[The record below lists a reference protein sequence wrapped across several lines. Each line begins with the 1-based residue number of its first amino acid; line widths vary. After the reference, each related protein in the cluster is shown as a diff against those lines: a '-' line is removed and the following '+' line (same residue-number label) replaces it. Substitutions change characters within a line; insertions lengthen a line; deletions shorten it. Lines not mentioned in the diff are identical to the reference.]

1 MTTYTWTDDMMR
13 SGSTCDVDKVADNLM
28 HLKYDQSGGV
38 CKFNSLGSASAASM
52 TLTPNYITTADFVAT
67 TTTTSNST
75 TTTTST
81 TGTAITLP
89 TVTDTTKQV
98 TCILDFTTNNAGY
111 PTISNTNIKWSNK
124 NSGQAPSAYSVL
136 AGVKNVLTFKSIFI
150 NGTLYW
156 EAEYTSYGAVEK
168 TFIQPTLS
176 TNGVLGGNNFAV
188 YASSELNSSTAAY
201 KGADNNSTTNFT
213 WNSTAVGNTYT
224 WYNPSALNVSSID
237 ITNVY
242 NANMGDSVTGYTIF
256 GSNDNSSWTT
266 LFSGTNNSTSNLA
279 SWSIIIPLNNRNF
292 YKYYKL
298 YVSSQIAYGG
308 FSQATLNAT
317 YVATN

>member
-38 CKFNSLGSASAASM
+38 CKFNSLGSTSATSII
-52 TLTPNYITTADFVAT
+52 LTPNYITTADFVAT

-124 NSGQAPSAYSVL
+124 NSGQAPSAYSTL
-136 AGVKNVLTFKSIFI
+136 AGVKNVLTFKSIFA

-168 TFIQPTLS
+168 TFIRPNLS
-176 TNGVLGGNNFAV
+176 ANGTLGGDSFAV
-188 YASSELNSSTAAY
+188 
-201 KGADNNSTTNFT
+201 
-213 WNSTAVGNTYT
+213 
-224 WYNPSALNVSSID
+224 SALNAGSSFEAYRAVDGTNSVEWSYGTTITPYIFYNPNALKVTKLT
-237 ITNVY
+237 ITNWTN
-242 NANMGDSVTGYTIF
+242 NAECLTAGSIY
-256 GSNDNSSWTT
+256 GSNDNSTYTFINSFTNSSTSTVATWNIDM
-266 LFSGTNNSTSNLA
+266 SSNNS
-279 SWSIIIPLNNRNF
+279 F
-292 YKYYKL
+292 YKYYK
-298 YVSSQIAYGG
+298 IAPSAFYAYCAIGE
-308 FSQATLNAT
+308 LNITAT
-317 YVATN
+317 YIATS